1 MLTAILGHGRDHIK
15 ARRDEN
21 VVLEHSEFV
30 AAVAAH
36 DELRNDL
43 LPAMSGDE
51 SEHRELLGDRSR
63 EAGVGLRDPPLN
75 VDVLSWTFHG
85 PSS

>member
-30 AAVAAH
+30 VAVAAH

-43 LPAMSGDE
+43 LPAMK
-51 SEHRELLGDRSR
+51 
-63 EAGVGLRDPPLN
+63 
-75 VDVLSWTFHG
+75 
-85 PSS
+85 